1 MKESTRGP
9 TSVLRL
15 CSLYQGRVHAGTLYL
30 YSSKLSTLS
39 TFVKIYLRTL
49 VKNNVNCQHS
59 QLVRDVID
67 CSKKLS
73 KNFRKTFEKRDQY
86 LTKKF
91 NSVKCKKEVA

>member
-1 MKESTRGP
+1 MKKSPRGLTP
-9 TSVLRL
+9 VIRL
-15 CSLYQGRVHAGTLYL
+15 CSLFQGRVHAGTLDL
-30 YSSKLSTLS
+30 YSSKLSILS

-73 KNFRKTFEKRDQY
+73 KNFPKLLVFLARNVSDY
-86 LTKKF
+86 SKKLSKNF
-91 NSVKCKKEVA
+91 